1 MSLEKANLNWS
12 AKNIKNMVVKGN
24 IDFNHIVQRS
34 YVWERKRKTAL
45 IESMILGY
53 PVPPIFAKRIDD
65 GSGKKA
71 TLVYSIMDGK
81 QRLSTVAQFLN
92 DEFALS
98 DLEPVLVHDEETDKD
113 IEVNISG
120 CKFSELPE
128 SLKDHLNTVMFSVT
142 YFDNLTK
149 EEERELFKRLNAGK
163 PLSVKSQLLASC
175 NDIEGL
181 MDIGSHP
188 LFAEMLTDKARDN
201 KNQVTVVMKA
211 WCMLT
216 MPVEEIS
223 FESKQFNPLFETSDI
238 SAVEKVAL
246 NKVFDLIVAT
256 HAALVE
262 KKEKATAKKL
272 YTETQKFYVFCGCD
286 KNERYDEAFWKQ
298 DVENLFERIFILKT
312 FNCKPYI
319 MRFEK
324 VYESEYNSF
333 YATVASWCNQ
343 PSIFR
348 TFPFRLY
355 AQCRAMRSGDYKK
368 YKRDIDRY
376 LKEVGW
382 KGAEW
387 RSMEMIENRFPEIAE
402 KYFDFTGKPPS
413 KYEWLDILLSDEEV
427 E

>member
-71 TLVYSIMDGK
+71 ALVYYIMDGK
-81 QRLSTVAQFLN
+81 QRLSAVAQFLN

-120 CKFSELPE
+120 SKFSELPE

-223 FESKQFNPLFETSDI
+223 FESKQFNPLFEDTNISD
-238 SAVEKVAL
+238 ADKLAL

-272 YTETQKFYVFCGCD
+272 YTETHMISLVPYFKDAADTGKDADMMADWLVDFFGEENEDYTTAAGNGSA
-286 KNERYDEAFWKQ
+286 KNANIVARDTA
-298 DVENLFERIFILKT
+298 LSGS
-312 FNCKPYI
+312 
-319 MRFEK
+319 
-324 VYESEYNSF
+324 YESF
-333 YATVASWCNQ
+333 
-343 PSIFR
+343 
-348 TFPFRLY
+348 
-355 AQCRAMRSGDYKK
+355 
-368 YKRDIDRY
+368 
-376 LKEVGW
+376 
-382 KGAEW
+382 
-387 RSMEMIENRFPEIAE
+387 
-402 KYFDFTGKPPS
+402 FT
-413 KYEWLDILLSDEEV
+413 ED
-427 E
+427 

>member
-71 TLVYSIMDGK
+71 ALVYSIMDGK

-98 DLEPVLVHDEETDKD
+98 DLEPVLCTVKDEETGEEAET
-113 IEVNISG
+113 EVNISG
-120 CKFSELPE
+120 SKFSELPE
-128 SLKDHLNTVMFSVT
+128 SLKDHLNTVMFAVT

-188 LFAEMLTDKARDN
+188 LFSEMLTDKARDN
-201 KNQVTVVMKA
+201 KNQVTLVMKA

-216 MPVEEIS
+216 MPIEEIS
-223 FESKQFNPLFETSDI
+223 FESKQFNPLFEETNI
-238 SAVEKVAL
+238 VATEKAVL
-246 NKVFDLIVAT
+246 NKVFDLIAAT

-272 YTETQKFYVFCGCD
+272 YTETHMISLVPYFNKAVDAGTSAEMMADWLVDFFSEENEDYTTAAGNGSAKNANIVARNTALSESFDKFF
-286 KNERYDEAFWKQ
+286 
-298 DVENLFERIFILKT
+298 
-312 FNCKPYI
+312 
-319 MRFEK
+319 
-324 VYESEYNSF
+324 SE
-333 YATVASWCNQ
+333 
-343 PSIFR
+343 
-348 TFPFRLY
+348 
-355 AQCRAMRSGDYKK
+355 
-368 YKRDIDRY
+368 
-376 LKEVGW
+376 E
-382 KGAEW
+382 
-387 RSMEMIENRFPEIAE
+387 
-402 KYFDFTGKPPS
+402 
-413 KYEWLDILLSDEEV
+413 
-427 E
+427 

>member
-71 TLVYSIMDGK
+71 ALVYSIMDGK

-98 DLEPVLVHDEETDKD
+98 DLEPVLCTVKDEETGEEAET
-113 IEVNISG
+113 EVNISG
-120 CKFSELPE
+120 SKFSELPE
-128 SLKDHLNTVMFSVT
+128 SLKDHLNTVMFAVT

-175 NDIEGL
+175 NDIECL

-188 LFAEMLTDKARDN
+188 LFSEMLTDKARDN
-201 KNQVTVVMKA
+201 KNQVTLVMKA

-223 FESKQFNPLFETSDI
+223 FESKQFNPLFEDTNISD
-238 SAVEKVAL
+238 ADKLAL

-256 HAALVE
+256 HASLVE

-272 YTETQKFYVFCGCD
+272 YTETHMISLVPYFKDAADTGKDADMMADWLVDFFNEENEDYTTAAGNGSA
-286 KNERYDEAFWKQ
+286 KNANIVARDAA
-298 DVENLFERIFILKT
+298 LSGS
-312 FNCKPYI
+312 
-319 MRFEK
+319 
-324 VYESEYNSF
+324 YESF
-333 YATVASWCNQ
+333 
-343 PSIFR
+343 
-348 TFPFRLY
+348 
-355 AQCRAMRSGDYKK
+355 
-368 YKRDIDRY
+368 
-376 LKEVGW
+376 
-382 KGAEW
+382 
-387 RSMEMIENRFPEIAE
+387 
-402 KYFDFTGKPPS
+402 FT
-413 KYEWLDILLSDEEV
+413 ED
-427 E
+427 